1 MIFYYLMKRR
11 FFFAASTF
19 TFTAGALLT
28 SCSTPQT
35 RITDHLETYQ
45 SLSPRDQALVSRGQ
59 IRTGMSQNAV
69 WIAWGFP
76 DRKIVSN
83 MQGRPTE
90 TWIYISY
97 ATYPYYPYGYPY
109 YGLGFGYGLGYTSV
123 GVATGARHHHG
134 GRTFVFFGTPFY
146 DPFYYSYIPPSIP
159 YPSKLVTFSGG
170 RVVSFQYLVPP

>member
-1 MIFYYLMKRR
+1 DGRSGPAFNRNITDDVGLNQESRRFDSQLWVAMIFYYLMKRR

-69 WIAWGFP
+69 WIAWVHRIGKLSVTC
-76 DRKIVSN
+76 RAV
-83 MQGRPTE
+83 RPK
-90 TWIYISY
+90 
-97 ATYPYYPYGYPY
+97 
-109 YGLGFGYGLGYTSV
+109 LGF
-123 GVATGARHHHG
+123 
-134 GRTFVFFGTPFY
+134 
-146 DPFYYSYIPPSIP
+146 I
-159 YPSKLVTFSGG
+159 
-170 RVVSFQYLVPP
+170 